1 MIGTIERLVLTS
13 ICRATKISKSAH
25 VPKPYFMKKF
35 QADKHQKKAADRA
48 LLSLIAHGYVRQ
60 HPTRG
65 EMTYELT
72 NAGLDLCREIFNK
85 KMNR

>member
-1 MIGTIERLVLTS
+1 MIGTFEELVLTS
-13 ICRATKISKSAH
+13 ICKATKISKSAH

-35 QADKHQKKAADRA
+35 QNDKHKKKAAEKS
-48 LLSLIAHGYVRQ
+48 LLSLIARGYVRQ

-72 NAGLDLCREIFNK
+72 NAGLELCREIFNE
-85 KMNR
+85 R